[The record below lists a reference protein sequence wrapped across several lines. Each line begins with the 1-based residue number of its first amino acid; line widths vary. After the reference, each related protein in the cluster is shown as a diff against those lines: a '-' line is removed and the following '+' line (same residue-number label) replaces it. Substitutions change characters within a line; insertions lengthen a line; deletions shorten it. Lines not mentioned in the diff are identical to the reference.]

1 MEALSSKVLAV
12 LVGVASSFNDYW
24 TALLHPQF
32 SRFYLIGLLPFLLYG
47 VYLWGRRQIKIVHS
61 SLTPHKG
68 LTSWSTILVLAY
80 GCLALAVIHL
90 NVAAMGPQLTESTVQ
105 RTMQARDVCHF
116 HDSSGSMSTKLED
129 DAKEL
134 KDAEAKAAEAE
145 GDKKPDAKKEIM
157 RIEGAQMAARFLIRN
172 GMSDDPGN
180 TDRFCLFRFDD
191 DAYPMAPLTNDK
203 RVLMLRTV
211 HMTENVGG
219 GTNFVAAL
227 GRMHSYFTTYSAEN
241 AVRVAIMTTDGYDS
255 IDDVKRKELISL
267 FVQAKI
273 RLYIIGLGDGW
284 KPGNTLD
291 LQKFADELH
300 KVDPKSGMVFPATNP
315 GAMQKA
321 IATIDALE
329 KSQQIVES
337 TPIYRDVDGIFVAAA
352 IGFFILF
359 FGLATVA
366 GRTP

>member
-1 MEALSSKVLAV
+1 MDALYSSALAMI
-12 LVGVASSFNDYW
+12 VGIASSFNDYW

-32 SRFYLIGLLPFLLYG
+32 SRAYLIVLLPILLYF
-47 VYLWGRRQIKIVHS
+47 VYLWGKRQVKIVHS
-61 SLTPHKG
+61 TLSPHKG
-68 LTSWSTILVLAY
+68 LKSWSTILVLAY
-80 GCLALAVIHL
+80 LALSLGVVHL

-105 RTMQARDVCHF
+105 RTMQSRDVCHF
-116 HDSSGSMSTKLED
+116 HDSSGSMNTKLED

-134 KDAEAKAAEAE
+134 KDAEAKAE
-145 GDKKPDAKKEIM
+145 GKATEKKEIT
-157 RIEGAQMAARFLIRN
+157 RIEGAQLAARFLIRE
-172 GMSDDPGN
+172 GMSDDPNN

-191 DAYPMAPLTNDK
+191 DAYPMAPLTSDK

-211 HMTENVGG
+211 HITENVGG

-227 GRMHSYFTTYSAEN
+227 GRMHSYFTTYSQADS
-241 AVRVAIMTTDGYDS
+241 VRVAIMTTDGYDS
-255 IDDVKRKELISL
+255 IDEMKRKELISL
-267 FVQAKI
+267 FTQAKI

-291 LQKFADELH
+291 LQKFADELN
-300 KVDPKSGMVFPATNP
+300 KADPKSGMVYPATNP

-329 KSQQIVES
+329 KSHQIVES
-337 TPIYRDVDGIFVAAA
+337 TPIFRDVDGVFIFAAL
-352 IGFFILF
+352 GFFILF
-359 FGLATVA
+359 FGFATIA